1 MQASLDR
8 DAILRLLNSEL
19 PYLNRRFGIVALALY
34 GSFASGTATPT
45 SDVDL
50 LVELGRPLGLE
61 FVALAD
67 YLEAVLGRRVDLTTF
82 ETLERSLK
90 MDRYRRIAM
99 SIQET
104 KTDVRLET
112 R

>member
-1 MQASLDR
+1 MEASLNR
-8 DAILRLLNSEL
+8 ETILRILRNEL
-19 PYLNRRFGIVALALY
+19 PYLSRRFGVATLALY
-34 GSFASGTATPT
+34 GSYASDTATAT

-61 FVALAD
+61 FVALAE
-67 YLEAVLGRRVDLTTF
+67 YLESVLGRTVDLSTF
-82 ETLERSLK
+82 ETLERSLQ
-90 MDRYRRIAM
+90 MSRYRHIALN
-99 SIQET
+99 IQET